1 MVAKDPVPL
10 LKLSFLVGA
19 VADFAVGVN
28 WLLISL
34 GYAVPNV
41 VASFEGSGADY
52 RFAMYICTLF
62 MFGWTGILIWG
73 YAEPL
78 ERRGLL
84 IITASLLAVSIA
96 VELLYFRHIISDT
109 GLAFGV
115 ALRVLIISKF
125 TFSYV
130 YSIRKN
136 GWRCAPARSFPK
148 A

>member
-1 MVAKDPVPL
+1 MVAKDPVAL
-10 LKLSFLVGA
+10 LKLSFLIGA

-28 WLLISL
+28 WLMISL

-41 VASFEGSGADY
+41 IAFFEGSGADY

-62 MFGWTGILIWG
+62 MFGWTAILAWG

-78 ERRGLL
+78 ERRDLL
-84 IITASLLAVSIA
+84 LITASFLAVSIA
-96 VELLYFRHIISDT
+96 VELLYFRHILAGT
-109 GLAFGV
+109 GLAFGII
-115 ALRVLIISKF
+115 LRVLIISKF

-130 YSIRKN
+130 YSIKTN
-136 GWRCAPARSFPK
+136 GWRRAAARNFSK